1 MLVLD
6 IKHTLN
12 KSPIMMKKCKMY
24 IVQLPVS
31 WHSIINSLV
40 LAQGVDVS
48 RVLSHF
54 SALSHSTS
62 PRDPRVPSK
71 PLYAK
76 AKHVTLFEAN
86 DGDSSEE
93 TDPLSSSESSYA
105 ESDRSFRT
113 TSFVYSNNN
122 NNNIA
127 VSSNNNNMKTNQKD
141 IDDEPDALKRDHVFV
156 KFAESQV
163 MKEVIQLFSDL
174 KSELGLENQLSTFSN
189 HFHALRRELAG
200 KVPDRLGKFY
210 SVLGFDS

>member
-1 MLVLD
+1 
-6 IKHTLN
+6 
-12 KSPIMMKKCKMY
+12 MKEG
-24 IVQLPVS
+24 QLPVS

-62 PRDPRVPSK
+62 PRGPRVPSK
-71 PLYAK
+71 PPYSK

-113 TSFVYSNNN
+113 TSLVYSNNN

-127 VSSNNNNMKTNQKD
+127 VSSNNNNNMKTNQKD

-174 KSELGLENQLSTFSN
+174 KSELGLENQLSTFST

-200 KVPDRLGKFY
+200 KVPDRLEKFY
-210 SVLGFDS
+210 SVLEFDKHVKLAVDVLQMK

>member
-1 MLVLD
+1 
-6 IKHTLN
+6 
-12 KSPIMMKKCKMY
+12 MKEG
-24 IVQLPVS
+24 QLPVS

-62 PRDPRVPSK
+62 PRGPRVPSK
-71 PLYAK
+71 PSYSK

-113 TSFVYSNNN
+113 TSLVYSNNN

-163 MKEVIQLFSDL
+163 MKEVIKLFSDL

>member
-1 MLVLD
+1 M
-6 IKHTLN
+6 
-12 KSPIMMKKCKMY
+12 
-24 IVQLPVS
+24 
-31 WHSIINSLV
+31 
-40 LAQGVDVS
+40 S

-62 PRDPRVPSK
+62 SRGPRVPTK
-71 PLYAK
+71 PVYSK

-113 TSFVYSNNN
+113 TSLVYSNNN

-127 VSSNNNNMKTNQKD
+127 VSSNNNNNNNNNMKTNQKD

-174 KSELGLENQLSTFSN
+174 KSELGLENQLSTFST

-200 KVPDRLGKFY
+200 KVPDRLKKFY
-210 SVLGFDS
+210 SVLEFYKHVKLAVDVLQMK

>member
-1 MLVLD
+1 M
-6 IKHTLN
+6 
-12 KSPIMMKKCKMY
+12 
-24 IVQLPVS
+24 
-31 WHSIINSLV
+31 
-40 LAQGVDVS
+40 S

-62 PRDPRVPSK
+62 SRCPRVPTK
-71 PLYAK
+71 PPYSK

-113 TSFVYSNNN
+113 TSLVYSNNN

-127 VSSNNNNMKTNQKD
+127 VSTNNNNNMKTNQKD

-174 KSELGLENQLSTFSN
+174 KSELGLGNQLSTFST

-200 KVPDRLGKFY
+200 KVPDRLEKFY
-210 SVLGFDS
+210 SVLGFDKHVKLTNEMIGFTQKMSTSQA